1 MALVSFGSA
10 GGGFDFKVLI
20 KRSVLLMLGFSTG
33 GGVTAAVKGGAV
45 EFSACVSF
53 GGSNS
58 SLEYTNLPTIVKIV
72 PKIIQPSKSIASV
85 SIALAP
91 G

>member
-1 MALVSFGSA
+1 
-10 GGGFDFKVLI
+10 
-20 KRSVLLMLGFSTG
+20 MLGFSTG

-58 SLEYTNLPTIVKIV
+58 SLEYTNLPTIDKIV
-72 PKIIQPSKSIASV
+72 PKSTVRLVFFVTTSLYVILLDVDSKQRSFTFRKQLI
-85 SIALAP
+85 
-91 G
+91 